1 MKHFQGYLGMFWD
14 SDANSVI
21 ITGAQL
27 GGGGGGVREGISCPF
42 LKSEKVF

>member
-1 MKHFQGYLGMFWD
+1 MKHFQGYLGIFWD

-27 GGGGGGVREGISCPF
+27 GGGGGGGVREGISCPF
-42 LKSEKVF
+42 